1 MGSYGGGDTGC
12 RQVRM
17 QKLFSHDSEWDISF
31 SNHCPLY
38 FSPGLCVCD
47 ASVWVHVSMNMHA
60 HARGRHHV
68 SSITY
73 WSFKI
78 TFYIYTF
85 TYTHITH
92 THARMRA
99 HTACVCAHVE
109 IRRQL
114 GRPGFLFP
122 LCELWESKSGVR
134 LAGKRLY
141 LLRHL
146 AGSTLFF
153 ETGSIAEPRAP
164 WLSYN
169 SWLVTLI
176 QGILLPLPSQS
187 CAGIIVCAQFND
199 WFF

>member
-1 MGSYGGGDTGC
+1 M
-12 RQVRM
+12 RVR
-17 QKLFSHDSEWDISF
+17 
-31 SNHCPLY
+31 
-38 FSPGLCVCD
+38 D
-47 ASVWVHVSMNMHA
+47 ASVWVHVSMDMHA

-68 SSITY
+68 SSITT

-92 THARMRA
+92 THARMHA
-99 HTACVCAHVE
+99 H
-109 IRRQL
+109 RRQL
-114 GRPGFLFP
+114 GRAGFLFP

-134 LAGKRLY
+134 LAGKCLY

-153 ETGSIAEPRAP
+153 ETGSIAEPGAP

-176 QGILLPLPSQS
+176 QEILLPLPSQS

-199 WFF
+199 WFFRWYWRSEVNFSRFKQ